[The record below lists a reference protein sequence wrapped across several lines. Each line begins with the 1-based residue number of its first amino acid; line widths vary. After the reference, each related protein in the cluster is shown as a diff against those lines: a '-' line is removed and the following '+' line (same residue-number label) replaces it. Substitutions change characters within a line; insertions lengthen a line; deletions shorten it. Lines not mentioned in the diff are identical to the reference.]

1 MEYQYYEFRAVDR
14 PLTEREM
21 RDLRSISS
29 RAEITPVSFT
39 NHYEWGNFKGDP
51 RKMMFQ
57 YFDAFLY
64 LANWGTRQVM
74 FRVPADAIDAKA
86 AAPYSSEYGTSVEV
100 KGEYAVVD
108 LYYGADGEGG
118 DWDDDENDEG
128 SLASLLPLR
137 ESLIEGDLRP
147 LYLGWLASVQD
158 GAVDEDAPEPP
169 VPPGLKKLT
178 APLLGLARFLRI
190 NADLLDVAVE
200 RSADAGADAGP
211 VREQLAD
218 RIASLPE
225 TERNVLL
232 LDIASGEVAR
242 ARRALLKR
250 LRDQAPRPEESARAT
265 TTGRTAGELLAA
277 AEARAQERQ
286 QRDAVK
292 RAKQRAKREAEAV
305 AAREKYLDQLTG
317 RQEETW
323 TRVETLIGTK
333 QPKSYDEAVILLA
346 DLRDVGMRDKR
357 LRSFESRV
365 RALCDRHA
373 KKPSLIER
381 LRKAKMLTW
390 GGVA

>member
-1 MEYQYYEFRAVDR
+1 MEYQYYEFRAVDQ
-14 PLTEREM
+14 PLSDSDIRA
-21 RDLRSISS
+21 LRSISS

-51 RKMMFQ
+51 KELMFR

-74 FRVPADAIDAKA
+74 FRVPADAIDLKA
-86 AAPYSSEYGTSVEV
+86 AAAYTSEYGTSLDV

-108 LYYGADGEGG
+108 LYYGAEGEGGG
-118 DWDDDENDEG
+118 DWDEDDEG

-137 ESLIEGDLRP
+137 ESLIGGDLRP

-158 GAVDEDAPEPP
+158 GVVDEHAPEPP
-169 VPPGLKKLT
+169 VPAGLKKLS
-178 APLLGLARFLRI
+178 APLLALASFLRI
-190 NADLLDVAVE
+190 DGDLLDVAVE
-200 RSADAGADAGP
+200 RSADTGTAPGP
-211 VREQLAD
+211 AREQLAD
-218 RIASLPE
+218 RIAALPE

-232 LDIASGEVAR
+232 LDIASGEVAK
-242 ARRALLKR
+242 ARRTLMKR
-250 LRDQAPRPEESARAT
+250 LRDQAPKQESGSRGTA
-265 TTGRTAGELLAA
+265 TGRTAGDLIAA
-277 AEARAQERQ
+277 AEARAAEHEQLESER
-286 QRDAVK
+286 RSKESAR
-292 RAKQRAKREAEAV
+292 RAAEAAAKREQ
-305 AAREKYLDQLTG
+305 YLDELTG

-333 QPKSYDEAVILLA
+333 QPKSYDEAVKLMA
-346 DLRDVGMRDKR
+346 DLRDVSVRDKV

-373 KKPSLIER
+373 KKPALIER

-390 GGVA
+390 GGAA